1 MEGLGRPWGMTDFKD
16 FLLFHSRDCVRLAL
30 RFLLRRLH
38 NLMTAFSIAFFAS
51 IFAVKHDC
59 TFDYFHAQSFISS
72 FLRAESGEKSRFA
85 AQ

>member
-51 IFAVKHDC
+51 IFAVKQTQLGVLLRLTIVPLIIFTRSH
-59 TFDYFHAQSFISS
+59 SFPHS
-72 FLRAESGEKSRFA
+72 
-85 AQ
+85 